1 MNLILK
7 FSVIVVFGLS
17 SHAPCAAQQSAAEL
31 SAQAILHAEGSRRV
45 GKAHV
50 IYYPMRNWTEALVYW
65 FLPLQFYPGSS
76 RLKESLNLTF
86 GYEVAGE
93 KPTEPES
100 IYLKIDAYS
109 ATGEKKYRDNHR
121 ISIYIDDKL
130 FLSND
135 PEVLPL
141 YQFPENNDS
150 YIIKHIPYK
159 DFRRL
164 LPARKLTIQLGQTRV
179 ELEPRAS
186 EALNDLDRTIE
197 R

>member
-7 FSVIVVFGLS
+7 ISATVLFGLS
-17 SHAPCAAQQSAAEL
+17 AFAPCAAQQSAAEL
-31 SAQAILHAEGSRRV
+31 AAQAILHSEGSRRV

-50 IYYPMRNWTEALVYW
+50 VYYPMRNWTEALVYW
-65 FLPLQFYPGSS
+65 ILKMELYPGSG
-76 RLKESLNLTF
+76 RVKESLNMTV
-86 GYEVAGE
+86 GYEVAGD
-93 KPTEPES
+93 KPSEPES
-100 IYLKIDAYS
+100 VYLKIDAHS
-109 ATGEKKYRDNHR
+109 ATGEKRYRDNHR
-121 ISIYIDDKL
+121 ISIYVDDML

-141 YQFPENNDS
+141 YRFPENNDS
-150 YIIKHIPYK
+150 YIIKQIPYK

-164 LPARKLTIQLGQTRV
+164 LTAKKLTIQLGQTKA
-179 ELEPRAS
+179 ELEPRAI